1 MRLDFS
7 DRGTEIGGENM
18 KRLTRQQRLCIV
30 CAALVLLIAAI
41 LILCSIL
48 QQDRSLEDEIASY
61 ASANGLT
68 VAEVKKDASLMQ
80 EIEMEAQ
87 RDKSMESRMEEI
99 EVTAE
104 ELGAYKTMIGN
115 TMDVKKA
122 ILIFFP
128 SQEECAAFIEQYGA
142 SANPESQG
150 IGIIPQMEYDE
161 NGEFFYYNI
170 GGKQTLETVFDSLKD
185 GAYSVEPLA
194 YAGMYCYLKRLSV
207 DAPTDDEITQMIKQ
221 KKQMEVEH

>member
-1 MRLDFS
+1 
-7 DRGTEIGGENM
+7 M
-18 KRLTRQQRLCIV
+18 KKISYQQRLILF
-30 CAALVLLIAAI
+30 CASFVLLIAAI
-41 LILCSIL
+41 LIICGVV
-48 QQDRSLEDEIASY
+48 QQNVALEDKITAY

-68 VAEVKKDASLMQ
+68 VAQVKEDASLMR
-80 EIEMEAQ
+80 EIEMEAK
-87 RDKSMESRMEEI
+87 RDKSMENQLKEI

-128 SQEECAAFIEQYGA
+128 SQEECAAFIAQYGA

-170 GGKQTLETVFDSLKD
+170 SGKQTLETVFDSLKD

-221 KKQMEVEH
+221 KKQMEVED